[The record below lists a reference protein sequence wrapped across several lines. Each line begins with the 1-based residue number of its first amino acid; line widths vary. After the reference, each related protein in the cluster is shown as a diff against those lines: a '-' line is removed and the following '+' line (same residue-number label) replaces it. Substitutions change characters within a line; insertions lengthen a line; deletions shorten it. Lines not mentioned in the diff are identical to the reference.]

1 MSSPFNVPVAEVES
15 SQLIK
20 KSRFI
25 THLLPVTDRE
35 HAFSQIEQLR
45 QQYPDARH
53 HCWAFIAGAPDDTQ
67 VLGFSDDGEPNGT
80 AGKPILAQLQG
91 SGLGY
96 VLAVVIRYFGGIKLG
111 TGGLVRAYGSSVAQA
126 LAIVETHPYIAKTT
140 LSMEFGF
147 DALGEANQLFTR
159 FNVIQQTIDY
169 NESVCVTVELPAQHR
184 QQFMDALTNACRG
197 QVEFQ
202 MPLQDKG

>member
-1 MSSPFNVPVAEVES
+1 MSSLFNVPVSEVES
-15 SQLIK
+15 SQIIK

-25 THLLPVTDRE
+25 THLLPVADRE
-35 HAFSQIEQLR
+35 QAFLQIEQLR
-45 QQYPDARH
+45 QRYPDARH

-96 VLAVVIRYFGGIKLG
+96 VLAVVVRYFGGIKLG
-111 TGGLVRAYGSSVAQA
+111 TGGLVRAYGSSVAHA
-126 LAIVETHPYIAKTT
+126 LATVQTTPYIAKTI
-140 LSMEFGF
+140 LSMQFGF

-159 FNVIQQTIDY
+159 FNASQQSIEY
-169 NESVCVTVELPAQHR
+169 NEGVCVRVELPAQSAE
-184 QQFMDALTNACRG
+184 QFMQALTNACRG
-197 QVEFQ
+197 QIEFNVQ
-202 MPLQDKG
+202 LQDKG